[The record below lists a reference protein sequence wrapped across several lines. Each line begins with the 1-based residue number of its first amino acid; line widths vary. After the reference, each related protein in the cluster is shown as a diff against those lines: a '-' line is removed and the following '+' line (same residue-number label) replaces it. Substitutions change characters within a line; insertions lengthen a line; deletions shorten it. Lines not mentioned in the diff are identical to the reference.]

1 MLRRREAWFVA
12 IVAFAVVG
20 GAAYVGVSAQ
30 RPHPNMQVTQPSA
43 DGSILGAF
51 TQTTATPGATS
62 TATGTSTAVASA
74 SPTIE
79 RTSTPAAATP
89 GAPTV
94 AASVPPSTAPTAA
107 PPPPASGFIIFLD
120 DEGVDRGGR
129 VAVVSRADPGGK
141 RGVTNTRCSRVYFAA
156 GSGICLAERGAL
168 AIDNVGQILDS
179 KLQVTGET
187 QAGGIPSRARV
198 NASGRMAAMTLFVTG
213 DNYAGVA
220 FSTRTFLVDTASKRL
235 MDNLEGYAF
244 IKDGKTFINAD
255 FNVWGVTFT
264 SDPNVF
270 YATLGTG
277 NFHYLVR
284 ADISKRSAVVIDEGV
299 ECPSLSPDGTR
310 IAFKSRNADDHSWRL
325 AVLDLATMTHR
336 YVSSETRNFD
346 DQAEWL
352 DNNTLVYGVPAD
364 AFRHDIWAVAS
375 DGSSAPR
382 LLIPHAFSPT
392 VVRDNSGLS
401 R

>member
-1 MLRRREAWFVA
+1 MLRRRETWFVA

-30 RPHPNMQVTQPSA
+30 RPHPNAQVTQPSA
-43 DGSILGAF
+43 QGEILGAF
-51 TQTTATPGATS
+51 TQTTATPGTATS
-62 TATGTSTAVASA
+62 TSTAAASA

-79 RTSTPAAATP
+79 RTSTPAAAAT

-94 AASVPPSTAPTAA
+94 LASTAPSTPPTAA
-107 PPPPASGFIIFLD
+107 QTAPPASGFIVFLD

-129 VAVVSRADPGGK
+129 IAVVSRAEPGGK
-141 RGVTNTRCSRVYFAA
+141 RDVTNTRCSRVYFAA

-179 KLQVTGET
+179 KLQVTGEI

-198 NASGRMAAMTLFVTG
+198 NASGRMAAMTLFVSG
-213 DNYAGVA
+213 DNYAGSA
-220 FSTRTFLVDTASKRL
+220 FSTRTFLVDTATKRL
-235 MDNLEGYAF
+235 MDNMEGYAF
-244 IKDGKTFINAD
+244 VKDGKTFINAD

-277 NFHYLVR
+277 NSHFLVR
-284 ADISKRSAVVIDEGV
+284 GDISKRSTTVIDDGV

-310 IAFKSRNADDHSWRL
+310 VAFKSRNADDHSWRL

-352 DNNTLVYGVPAD
+352 DNNTLIYGVPAD
-364 AFRHDIWAVAS
+364 AFRHDIWAVPA

-392 VVRDNSGLS
+392 VVRDNSGLA

>member
-1 MLRRREAWFVA
+1 MLRRRETWFVA

-30 RPHPNMQVTQPSA
+30 RPHPNAQVTQPSA
-43 DGSILGAF
+43 QGEILGAF
-51 TQTTATPGATS
+51 TQTTATPSTATS
-62 TATGTSTAVASA
+62 TSTAAASA

-79 RTSTPAAATP
+79 RTSTPAAATT

-94 AASVPPSTAPTAA
+94 LASTAPSTPPTAA
-107 PPPPASGFIIFLD
+107 PAPLASGFIVFLD

-129 VAVVSRADPGGK
+129 IAVVSRAEPGGK
-141 RGVTNTRCSRVYFAA
+141 RDVTSTRCSRVYFAA

-198 NASGRMAAMTLFVTG
+198 NASGRMAAMTLFVSG
-213 DNYAGVA
+213 DNYAGSA
-220 FSTRTFLVDTASKRL
+220 FSTRTFLVDTATKRL

-244 IKDGKTFINAD
+244 VKDGKTFINAD

-277 NFHYLVR
+277 NSHFLVR
-284 ADISKRSAVVIDEGV
+284 GDISKRSATVIDDGV

-352 DNNTLVYGVPAD
+352 DNNTLIYGVPAD
-364 AFRHDIWAVAS
+364 AFRHDIWAVPA

-392 VVRDNSGLS
+392 VVRDNSGLA